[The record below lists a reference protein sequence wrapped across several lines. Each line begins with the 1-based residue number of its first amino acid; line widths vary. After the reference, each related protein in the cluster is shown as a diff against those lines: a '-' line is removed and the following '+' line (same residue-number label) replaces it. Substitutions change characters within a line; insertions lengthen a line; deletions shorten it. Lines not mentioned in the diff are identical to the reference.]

1 MVKLYKIVIFVKMGI
16 ENHISSLLYRYQCV
30 VMPSFGA
37 FLTQIKPAFLQ
48 KDSNSFFPPRKQLSF
63 NAQLNSNDG
72 LLASHIAEIEQL
84 SYDEALAAIE
94 EQAKEWMKKLRGE
107 GKLELADLGT
117 FKLNREGKMLFTP
130 EEKINYLTA
139 AFGLSPVMASPVS
152 REIMKEEVEALE
164 SEIPFIITPEKR
176 ETAGIRPLLKYAAV
190 VFLSV
195 AAGISGYMFY
205 QQKGYSDA
213 LVRANAQEEVSRN
226 IQEATFFK
234 SHPVELPSISLE
246 ITQKQHGNHHIIAG
260 AFRFRENADKKIAQ
274 LKARGY
280 NARYLGANA
289 YGLHQVTYG
298 SYADPAE
305 ALQKLREIKRT
316 ESPDAWLLSE
326 R

>member
-1 MVKLYKIVIFVKMGI
+1 MGI

-30 VMPSFGA
+30 VMPTFGA

-63 NAQLNSNDG
+63 NIQLNSNDG
-72 LLASHIAEIEQL
+72 LLASHIAEIEKL
-84 SYDEALAAIE
+84 SYEEALTAIE
-94 EQAKEWMKKLRGE
+94 EQAKSWMKTIRAE

-117 FKLNREGKMLFTP
+117 FKLNHEGKILFIP

-139 AFGLSPVMASPVS
+139 AFGLSPVIASPVS
-152 REIMKEEVEALE
+152 REVMKEEVEALE
-164 SEIPFIITPEKR
+164 SEIPFIITPER
-176 ETAGIRPLLKYAAV
+176 RASSGIRPLLKYAAV

-213 LVRANAQEEVSRN
+213 MVRANAQEEVSRN

-234 SHPVELPSISLE
+234 SHPLELPSITVE
-246 ITQKQHGNHHIIAG
+246 IAHKQKGNHHIIAG

-274 LKARGY
+274 LKAKGY

-298 SYADPAE
+298 SYSNPAE
-305 ALQKLREIKRT
+305 ALQQLREIKRT